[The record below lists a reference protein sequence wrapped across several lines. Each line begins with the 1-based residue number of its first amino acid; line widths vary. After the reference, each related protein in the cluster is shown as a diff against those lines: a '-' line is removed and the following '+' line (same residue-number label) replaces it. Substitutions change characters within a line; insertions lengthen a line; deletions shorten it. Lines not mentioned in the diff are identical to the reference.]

1 MAIGQIRR
9 IHRKTHGKT
18 TRQRCMR
25 GKFGV
30 GVRNHEILRD
40 ELRNSVG
47 INSGRGGITDSGMLF
62 IFYQAVFVF
71 LPTLNVNEFF
81 TAYFFGSSRA

>member
-1 MAIGQIRR
+1 MAIGQISR

-18 TRQRCMR
+18 TRQRCLS

-30 GVRNHEILRD
+30 GVRNHGILRD

-47 INSGRGGITDSGMLF
+47 INSGRAGVTDS
-62 IFYQAVFVF
+62 V
-71 LPTLNVNEFF
+71 F
-81 TAYFFGSSRA
+81 TALCQSS